1 MKFLASQKD
10 TPDPV
15 GGVIGKDP
23 KTGIPNGILKDN
35 AIRLVSINIPENS
48 EEKRNVFLHTAM
60 KHAAS
65 VGITQIHDMC
75 SWEDLET
82 FKKKKRI

>member
-1 MKFLASQKD
+1 
-10 TPDPV
+10 
-15 GGVIGKDP
+15 
-23 KTGIPNGILKDN
+23 
-35 AIRLVSINIPENS
+35 
-48 EEKRNVFLHTAM
+48 M

-82 FKKKKRI
+82 FKKIKMTLL